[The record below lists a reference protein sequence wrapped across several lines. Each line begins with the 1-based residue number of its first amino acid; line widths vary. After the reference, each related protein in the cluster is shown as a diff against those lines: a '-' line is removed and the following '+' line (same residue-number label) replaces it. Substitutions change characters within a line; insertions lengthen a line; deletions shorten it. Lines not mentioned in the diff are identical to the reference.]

1 MIKLTN
7 QAQKDVKVY
16 DILTA
21 YAEEKMLAIPD
32 KLNIDNFA
40 FERKTHSE
48 IEFYDTY
55 DNLLTKTGILLYK
68 TLENGKLFFKIEKLN
83 FLPNVTKFRET
94 EIFEREITSHDSP
107 SSQAFYLV
115 EGITSLFSTQFAI
128 DLENIVRCVIPKL
141 KVEINGMEFKGF
153 NGSGFKC
160 KIEFQK
166 VRYTN
171 FTTKRKKDNTECTIT
186 NVSLKTFDKEFNNFL
201 GLVEKYCKDILPKKD
216 TRFDYG
222 MRITRILPKL
232 PKEKKQTKKPD
243 RF

>member
-7 QAQKDVKVY
+7 QEQNDVKIY
-16 DILTA
+16 DVITN

-32 KLNIDNFA
+32 KLDIDNFA

-48 IEFYDTY
+48 IEYYDTY

-83 FLPNVTKFRET
+83 FLPNVTKFRPT
-94 EIFEREITSHDSP
+94 EIFEREITTHDTP
-107 SSQAFYLV
+107 STQAFYLV

-128 DLENIVRCVIPKL
+128 DLENIVRGVVPKL
-141 KVEINGMEFKGF
+141 KVEINGMEFKAF

-166 VRYTN
+166 VRYQN
-171 FTTKRKKDNTECTIT
+171 YTTKRKKDNTECTMT
-186 NVSLKTFDKEFNNFL
+186 NVSLKTLDKEFTTFL
-201 GLVEKYCKDILPKKD
+201 GLVEKYCKDILPKRD

-222 MRITRILPKL
+222 MRITRILPKV
-232 PKEKKQTKKPD
+232 PKQKDKAKKPD
-243 RF
+243 IF